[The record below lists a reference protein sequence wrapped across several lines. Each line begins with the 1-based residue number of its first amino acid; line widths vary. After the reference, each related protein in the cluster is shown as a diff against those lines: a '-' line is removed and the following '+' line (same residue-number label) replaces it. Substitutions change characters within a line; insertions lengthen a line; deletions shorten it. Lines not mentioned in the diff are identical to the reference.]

1 MTMPESANRGPRIL
15 LLGADGQL
23 GWELRRALLPLGEL
37 LPVGRAQAD
46 LGDPEAMRA
55 LLSRLRP
62 AVVVNAAA
70 YTAVDRAQSE
80 PEAARRV
87 NAEGPA
93 LLADYAAANGAWLL
107 HYSTDY
113 VFDGSGTRPW
123 RESDPTG
130 PLGVYGS
137 TKLAGE
143 QAIRASGCAHLIL
156 RTSWVFAARGSNFAK
171 TMVRLARERDSL
183 RVVADQ
189 VGAPTSAELIADLS
203 ALALHRLLRE
213 PDLARAN
220 TGLYHLSSSGCTS
233 WHGYACHVLRHVAQR
248 GMSLRCEAGK
258 VQPVASAEYPVAAPR
273 PANSRLDCGA
283 LRDWLGVWLPPWQP
297 QVERMLDEA
306 WGLGTPPG

>member
-1 MTMPESANRGPRIL
+1 MTMPESASGGPRIL

-37 LPVGRAQAD
+37 LPMGRAQAD
-46 LGDPEAMRA
+46 LGDAAGMRG
-55 LLSRLRP
+55 LLARLRP
-62 AVVVNAAA
+62 RVVVNAAA
-70 YTAVDRAQSE
+70 YTAVDRAQGE

-93 LLADYAAANGAWLL
+93 LLADYAAASGAWLL

-123 RESDPTG
+123 RETDPTH

-156 RTSWVFAARGSNFAK
+156 RTSWVFAARGANFAK

-213 PDLARAN
+213 PELARTNA
-220 TGLYHLSSSGCTS
+220 GLYHLSSSGCTS
-233 WHGYACHVLRHVAQR
+233 WHGYACHVLRHVEQR
-248 GMSLRCEAGK
+248 GMSLRCDASR
-258 VQPVASAEYPVAAPR
+258 VQAVASADYPLAAPR
-273 PANSRLDCGA
+273 PANSRLDCRA

-306 WGLGTPPG
+306 FGLGIDKS